1 MRPLLRVALAAS
13 LAAAGGLAL
22 WPADDDTA
30 VVRPARP
37 RVPARVAG
45 THPGPAPVGAPPADP
60 PPARTA
66 PAGLAT
72 TGTGLPA
79 RPADWP
85 APGAAALA
93 AWQGAAPPQAV
104 DRPAATAAAPVR
116 AAAAPFP
123 YQWIGQL
130 DDGAAPQLLLASAQR
145 SVGVRLG
152 EVLDGRWRLAHDA
165 AGVLQAT
172 ALDGSGAQPVR
183 GAPPRRAPAPS

>member
-1 MRPLLRVALAAS
+1 MRPALQVALAAS

-30 VVRPARP
+30 LAPPARP
-37 RVPARVAG
+37 RGLATAALAVA
-45 THPGPAPVGAPPADP
+45 T
-60 PPARTA
+60 PPARA
-66 PAGLAT
+66 PAARTTDAAGWT

-93 AWQGAAPPQAV
+93 AWQGTTPPPGAA
-104 DRPAATAAAPVR
+104 RPAAAAASAPARAAAP
-116 AAAAPFP
+116 PFP

-152 EVLDGRWRLAHDA
+152 EVLDGRWRLDHDA

-183 GAPPRRAPAPS
+183 GAPPRRPPAPS